1 MIAYPSPT
9 RSWAISAST
18 SFAFDDVSEA
28 SAGRR
33 GSLFAISRVIYRI
46 GPQPSA
52 LAMLRPKRNW
62 PIASAHQVGLPWVR
76 RAAQVRDRRSSILIP
91 KHRPILRHNRFLCDC
106 GLLISVN
113 RSQNKPMPMPKG
125 HHLKGD
131 WHGSGHLVS
140 VFWLWPQVVCFPPS
154 SFGENGPPA
163 SAATPM
169 PPLSQSPRRRRIFFS
184 GTRPPRRR
192 DHFLDC
198 QRRRCGEARRTC

>member
-1 MIAYPSPT
+1 MRFSNAQTQTEANRFSPSSWPPT
-9 RSWAISAST
+9 
-18 SFAFDDVSEA
+18 
-28 SAGRR
+28 G
-33 GSLFAISRVIYRI
+33 
-46 GPQPSA
+46 
-52 LAMLRPKRNW
+52 
-62 PIASAHQVGLPWVR
+62 R
-76 RAAQVRDRRSSILIP
+76 RAAQVRDRRDSILIP
-91 KHRPILRHNRFLCDC
+91 KHRPILRHNRFLCDR

-113 RSQNKPMPMPKG
+113 RNQNKAMLMPKG
-125 HHLKGD
+125 HHLKGEIVTKLLND
-131 WHGSGHLVS
+131 CHGSGHLVS
-140 VFWLWPQVVCFPPS
+140 VFWLWPQVVYFPPS